1 MGTWSGPSAPSGEQ
15 LEICYREQRATIVE
29 VGGGIRSYEN
39 GARQVLD
46 AYPVGGICDGGHG
59 AALIPWPNR
68 VADGRYRFAAIEHQ
82 LALTEPERLC
92 AIHGLLRW
100 RPWRALEHDRG
111 RVVVGTRLHPQPGY
125 PFMLDVSIEYEL
137 GDAGLR
143 VRTAAINVGDQA
155 CPFGC
160 GQHPYLSPGAAT
172 IDGCLLEL
180 SATTHILADER
191 GLPVGT
197 ESVDGRKF
205 DFSAGVRIGD
215 LVIDDAFTD
224 LARDPAGRA
233 TVALTGADGITVELW
248 ADRHYGFLQL
258 FSGDTL
264 APERRRRGL
273 AVEPM
278 TCPANA
284 LASGDSLLTLEPGES
299 FAGEWGVGLR

>member
-1 MGTWSGPSAPSGEQ
+1 MTRAPSGEQ
-15 LEICYREQRATIVE
+15 LEIRYGEQRATIVE

-39 GARQVLD
+39 DAREVLD
-46 AYPVGGICDGGHG
+46 SYRAGAICDGAHG

-68 VADGRYRFAAIEHQ
+68 LADGRYRFAGIEHQ
-82 LALTEPERLC
+82 LGLTEPGQLC

-100 RPWRALEHDRG
+100 RPWRALEHDRE
-111 RVVVGTRLHPQPGY
+111 RVVVGTRLYPQPGY
-125 PFMLDVSIEYEL
+125 PFMLEVSIEYEL
-137 GDAGLR
+137 GEAGLR
-143 VRTAAINVGDQA
+143 VRTAAINGGEQA

-160 GQHPYLSPGAAT
+160 GQHPYLSPGAGT
-172 IDGCLLEL
+172 IADCLLGL
-180 SATTHILADER
+180 SAATHIVANER

-197 ESVDGRKF
+197 ESVAGRKF

-224 LARDPAGRA
+224 LTRDPAGRA

-284 LASGDSLLTLEPGES
+284 LASGDSLLTLGPGES
-299 FAGEWGVGLR
+299 FTGEWGVGLR